1 MFFGEITNRL
11 ASYDNLHPIGL
22 PVKARSFSNDCH
34 RGISRAHCGGMETFY
49 DTHAH
54 LTFPDFSDEIPALL
68 ERAQA
73 AGITRVITIGT
84 DLVSSREAVALAEEH
99 EEVYA
104 VVGWH
109 PNDLEPAP
117 DDVRPNLR
125 SLCEHPKVVAVGET
139 GIDHYRLPSSQ
150 GGSAEDDTRWKAK
163 QETVFRQQLELAE
176 EFQLNVVIHQRV
188 ALEATLAIFED
199 FAARVRGQFHCFV
212 DDVASM
218 RRVIDMGSLVSF
230 TGISTFKNAQEV
242 RDTLAAT
249 PLDKLMLETDSPFLA
264 PMPHRGKRCEP
275 AFTRHTAERVAEVKG
290 VSLAELSAATCA
302 TAHDFF
308 PRLR

>member
-1 MFFGEITNRL
+1 
-11 ASYDNLHPIGL
+11 
-22 PVKARSFSNDCH
+22 
-34 RGISRAHCGGMETFY
+34 METFY

-54 LTFPDFSDEIPALL
+54 LTYPDFEDDIPALL

-73 AGITRVITIGT
+73 AGITRVISIGT
-84 DLVSSREAVALAEEH
+84 DLISSRQALALAEAH
-99 EEVYA
+99 EAVYA

-109 PNDLEPAP
+109 PNDLESAP
-117 DDVRPNLR
+117 DDVRPQLR
-125 SLCEHPKVVAVGET
+125 PLCEHPKVVAVGET

-150 GGSAEDDTRWKAK
+150 GGSAEDDARCTAK

-176 EFQLNVVIHQRV
+176 EFQMNVVIHQRV
-188 ALEATLAIFED
+188 ALEPTLAVFEE

-212 DDVASM
+212 DDAASM
-218 RRVIDMGSLVSF
+218 RRVIDLGSLVSF
-230 TGISTFKNAQEV
+230 TGIATFKNAQEV

-249 PLDKLMLETDSPFLA
+249 PLDQLMLETDSPFLA
-264 PMPHRGKRCEP
+264 PVPHRGKRCEP

-302 TAHDFF
+302 TAHAFF
-308 PRLR
+308 PKLR